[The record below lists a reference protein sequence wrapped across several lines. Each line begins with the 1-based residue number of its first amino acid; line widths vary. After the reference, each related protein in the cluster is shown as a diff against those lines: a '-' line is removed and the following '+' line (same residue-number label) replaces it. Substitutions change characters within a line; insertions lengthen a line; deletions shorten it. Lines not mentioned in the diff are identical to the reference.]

1 MEKTIAEIIDMAI
14 QREDAAY
21 DFYMDIHH
29 KVQDASVK
37 ETVEYIAKEEIKHK
51 EFLVGYRAGNYGSDS
66 LRMADVVDYKIAEYL
81 EEPEIDSD
89 SSREEVYLIAS
100 HREARSHL
108 FYTELAGMHADS
120 ELKTMLLKMANEELK
135 HKEKMEYLYSNT
147 AFAQTS
153 GGWLNSEFGMRNVEL
168 FECGIRNGECGVKD
182 SGDEAK
188 VWGWGKMGEGRII
201 EDKKL
206 GRLEV
211 MWLGMWEDGRR
222 RMMDEG
228 RWDAKMRN

>member
-1 MEKTIAEIIDMAI
+1 MGKTIAEIIDMAI
-14 QREDAAY
+14 QREDEAY

-37 ETVEYIAKEEIKHK
+37 DTVEFIAKEEIKHK
-51 EFLVGYRAGNYGSDS
+51 EFLVGYRSGNYGSNS

-89 SSREEVYLIAS
+89 SSRQDVYLIAS
-100 HREARSHL
+100 HREARSHQ

-147 AFAQTS
+147 AFPQTS
-153 GGWLNSEFGMRNVEL
+153 GG
-168 FECGIRNGECGVKD
+168 
-182 SGDEAK
+182 
-188 VWGWGKMGEGRII
+188 
-201 EDKKL
+201 
-206 GRLEV
+206 
-211 MWLGMWEDGRR
+211 
-222 RMMDEG
+222 
-228 RWDAKMRN
+228 